1 MEEKSEN
8 TGNRSDGRTP
18 VVRKRE
24 DWLGVVDLGLG
35 LPSAMEKHSEPD
47 GKMSSPPG

>member
-1 MEEKSEN
+1 MWKRKVKIRA
-8 TGNRSDGRTP
+8 TGGGRIP

-24 DWLGVVDLGLG
+24 NWLGVVDLGLG
-35 LPSAMEKHSEPD
+35 LPSAMEKHSEPN